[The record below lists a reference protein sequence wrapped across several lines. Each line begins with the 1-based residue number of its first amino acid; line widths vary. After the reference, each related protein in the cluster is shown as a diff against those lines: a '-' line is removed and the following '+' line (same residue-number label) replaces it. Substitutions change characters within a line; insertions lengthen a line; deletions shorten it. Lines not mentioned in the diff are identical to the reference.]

1 MNTLCVATK
10 DYPEEEIKM
19 IQFIIGM
26 FAVIGLIVVAYVV
39 YLWFSTPA
47 QETEAYT
54 EEEKFLADLLIMK
67 NDLDA
72 DMFATKKEIIEEL
85 EKHTPT
91 DNYFDGDIM

>member
-1 MNTLCVATK
+1 
-10 DYPEEEIKM
+10 M

-26 FAVIGLIVVAYVV
+26 FAVIGLVVVAYVV

-47 QETEAYT
+47 QEVEVYT

-91 DNYFDGDIM
+91 DNYFDGDVM